1 MSAEIKPGGHL
12 ERAGVSD
19 GVLRRPDRSIDIRA
33 YAAIA
38 HRQRAAAIQA
48 LARAVFQFASEA
60 WSAISSRPV
69 HTERPIAGASCVQ
82 TRR

>member
-1 MSAEIKPGGHL
+1 
-12 ERAGVSD
+12 
-19 GVLRRPDRSIDIRA
+19 
-33 YAAIA
+33 
-38 HRQRAAAIQA
+38 